1 MNNDHS
7 NTDLLIIAG
16 HFHLPGKILNIR
28 ETGEG
33 HINDTFLVETDAQQT
48 FILQRINHRIFSNV
62 HGLMDN
68 IDRVC
73 RHINEMG
80 QSPSTKGK
88 LIAPQI
94 IEDLSGR
101 LFHVDKNGNFWRCM
115 TYIHHQPPKEID
127 VNIALEGGKA
137 IGRFQKVLSTLPGER
152 LHETIPNFHNLNL
165 RLKALHE
172 AIQNDPAGRLGEVLH
187 LTEAIQKREE
197 EMLQLH
203 RLESEGKVPVRVAHN
218 DTKINNVL
226 FDNQG
231 KAIALI
237 DLDTVMNGSVLYDF
251 GDAIRTLCNTA
262 REDESRLALVRFRF
276 DLFEAFASGYLKE
289 TKEMLEPIEL
299 EYLAFSCKLLTYIM
313 AVRFLTDYLNGDVYF
328 KTRSPMHNM
337 HRASNQLRLLEGIE
351 YDYPAM
357 QQAIGRLANR

>member
-28 ETGEG
+28 ETGQG
-33 HINDTFLVETDAQQT
+33 HINDTFLMETDAGQT

-68 IDRVC
+68 IGRVC

-94 IEDLSGR
+94 KEDLSGR
-101 LFHVDKNGNFWRCM
+101 LFHVDKYGNFWRCM

-127 VNIALEGGKA
+127 INIALEGGKA
-137 IGRFQKVLSTLPGER
+137 IGRFQKILSTLPGDR
-152 LHETIPNFHNLNL
+152 LHETIPNFHNLDL

-172 AIQNDPAGRLGEVLH
+172 AIQKDVAGRLGEVLH
-187 LTEAIQKREE
+187 MTDAIQRREE

-203 RLESEGKVPVRVAHN
+203 QLESEGKIPNRVAHN

-226 FDNQG
+226 FDDQDR
-231 KAIALI
+231 AIALI
-237 DLDTVMNGSVLYDF
+237 DLDTVMCGSVLYDF
-251 GDAIRTLCNTA
+251 GDAIRTLCNSTQ
-262 REDESRLALVRFRF
+262 EDESRLSLVRFRF
-276 DLFEAFASGYLKE
+276 DFFEAFAAGYLRE
-289 TKEMLEPIEL
+289 TKEMLEPVEI
-299 EYLAFSCKLLTYIM
+299 EYLAFSCKLLTFIM
-313 AVRFLTDYLNGDVYF
+313 AVRFLTDFLNGDVYF

-357 QQAIGRLANR
+357 QQAIGRLAKL

>member
-7 NTDLLIIAG
+7 NTDLLIIVG

-33 HINDTFLVETDAQQT
+33 HINDTFLVETDAGQS
-48 FILQRINHRIFSNV
+48 FILQRINHRIFCNV

-73 RHINEMG
+73 SHINLFAKLHPEG
-80 QSPSTKGK
+80 QQ

-94 IEDLSGR
+94 VAESSGA
-101 LFHVDKNGNFWRCM
+101 LFHSDENGNFWRCM

-137 IGRFQKVLSTLPGER
+137 IGRFQKILSTLPGER

-165 RLKALHE
+165 RLEALHE
-172 AIQNDPAGRLGEVLH
+172 AIQKDVAGRLGEVLH
-187 LTEAIQKREE
+187 LTDAIQKREE

-203 RLESEGKVPVRVAHN
+203 RLESEGKIPVRVVHN
-218 DTKINNVL
+218 DTKLNNVL

-237 DLDTVMNGSVLYDF
+237 DMDTVMNGSVLYDF
-251 GDAIRTLCNTA
+251 GDAIRTLCNTTY
-262 REDESRLALVRFRF
+262 EDESRLALVRFRF
-276 DLFEAFASGYLKE
+276 DLFEAFAAGYLLE
-289 TKEMLEPIEL
+289 TKEILEPIEI

-351 YDYPAM
+351 HDYPAM